1 MGRSDEPDN
10 QEEVMGGAREI
21 REEDPEGQFNEEGEE
36 GYDEIRELDEGFVD
50 ERGK

>member
-10 QEEVMGGAREI
+10 QEVMGDAREI